1 MAIQMIPG
9 GLLLIGMIFQKES
22 PRYLISH
29 DRQDEAIQ
37 TLTYNR
43 QLPANHPFVASEI
56 AEITQSV
63 MIEKAVVGESSIF
76 SLIKDIFT
84 IPANRWRYLL
94 AIILQI
100 FQ

>member
-9 GLLLIGMIFQKES
+9 GLLLIGMIFQ
-22 PRYLISH
+22 
-29 DRQDEAIQ
+29 
-37 TLTYNR
+37 NR
-43 QLPANHPFVASEI
+43 QLPANHPFVAAEI

-84 IPANRWRYLL
+84 IPANRRRYLL